1 MAYVQDSIRGLSVVI
16 IERDGKVL
24 VSPGYDKVKDK
35 RFYRFLGGGI
45 DFNETSLHAIE
56 REIKEELD
64 LELKNYQLLNISEN
78 IFTFNGEPG
87 HEICF
92 IYKADFKDE
101 SNYKRDDF
109 VILDAEDGEVIWL
122 KLNLDNIKMIT
133 PPGAE
138 EYLKEMIKD

>member
-24 VSPGYDKVKDK
+24 ISTGYDKVKDK

-45 DFNETSLHAIE
+45 DFNETSLHAIK
-56 REIKEELD
+56 REIKEELG

-109 VILDAEDGEVIWL
+109 VILDAYPDGEVIWL
-122 KLNLDNIKMIT
+122 KLNLDNIKMIK

-138 EYLKEMIKD
+138 KYLKEMIR